1 MNIFGIGYPR
11 TGTSSLRTALK
22 ILGFSKG
29 EIHCG
34 DHMVI
39 PYARFKTADEKH
51 PDGKFIYTKRKNG
64 ETWLN
69 SVRART
75 KVIGGNEGIMRN
87 REKMYGSRSVVPEL
101 YLPRYYRRE
110 VDVIS
115 YFVEKYG
122 DKWKD
127 KLLVICFEIN
137 DSHTNWGLLC
147 SFLGVYIPDSD
158 IKFPHLNRSK

>member
-1 MNIFGIGYPR
+1 MNIYSTGYPR
-11 TGTSSLRTALK
+11 SGTTSLKAALK

-29 EIHCG
+29 EIHVG

-110 VDVIS
+110 VDVMS
-115 YFVEKYG
+115 YFIEKYG
-122 DKWKD
+122 DGWKD
-127 KLLVICFEIN
+127 KLLVICFEDN
-137 DSHTNWGLLC
+137 DSDYNWEALS
-147 SFLGVYIPDSD
+147 SFLGVDIPAVD
-158 IKFPHLNRSK
+158 ITFPHLNKSK